1 MVSNSEKKI
10 LNGNAIALSCQFR
23 MDIETGQP
31 ASQKMEAQC
40 HPLRS
45 STSTHF
51 FQPLEC
57 VRVSVGAGLQAIYP
71 KVGSIP
77 ASRTN
82 TFETC

>member
-1 MVSNSEKKI
+1 MAENVV
-10 LNGNAIALSCQFR
+10 
-23 MDIETGQP
+23 
-31 ASQKMEAQC
+31 AQC

-57 VRVSVGAGLQAIYP
+57 VRVSVGAGLPAIYP

-77 ASRTN
+77 ASRTKFKYA
-82 TFETC
+82 TLRGGVFVHGDVERLVLSPEEAS